1 MREFGVV
8 GTYGIGDVGGAVD
21 VGVVYGAGTQR
32 TVDQLR
38 LLAEKQSA
46 QPIRHHD
53 KFIAL

>member
-8 GTYGIGDVGGAVD
+8 GTDGIGVVGGA